1 MAAVL
6 GLTMAIPGT
15 VFAQN
20 GDQYPD
26 DQNQDQYS
34 KPSPNVPVQD
44 DQDAVEQEA
53 PDQGPAYQP
62 YDQRQQSPAIDQRPL
77 GQGSYD
83 QRGYDQ
89 GPNSRGPMDPSLNN
103 DADSNNPSYNTPA
116 PVEDKGVARVSL
128 IKGDVSTQRGDSGG
142 WSAAV
147 G

>member
-6 GLTMAIPGT
+6 GLTMAIPGA

-20 GDQYPD
+20 SDQYPD
-26 DQNQDQYS
+26 DQNQGQYA

-62 YDQRQQSPAIDQRPL
+62 YDQRQQSPAVDQRPL
-77 GQGSYD
+77 DQGPYD
-83 QRGYDQ
+83 QRSYDRVPSDQ
-89 GPNSRGPMDPSLNN
+89 GPSGRGPMDPSLSN
-103 DADSNNPSYNTPA
+103 DSDSNNPSYNTPA

-128 IKGDVSTQRGDSGG
+128 IKGAVSTQRGDSVG
-142 WSAAV
+142 W
-147 G
+147 